1 MSDFKTLWADLN
13 KKNGQKTQSSS
24 TSSTKSG
31 GEFASLWNDLKSSSS
46 IDENYIK
53 NYYSNV
59 DSYQK
64 RAAQDYEQMNSY
76 SADFFRRENESSVS
90 DLIAQGNK
98 IRNYIGSSGYDDA
111 TRSSILADLDE
122 IEKTLTSNRGLFDEK
137 ANSFLSPA
145 TQDLYDQAVVEYV
158 SPEQQAVLDYD
169 VNEGRNKASQ
179 LEQELA
185 KFEEL
190 EQFYS
195 SYQNYVENGGDPNA
209 TDAETKNRLAEYEQ
223 YQKKYGSVRDL
234 TDAIAAEYR
243 MAGQSERAQKA
254 NEFTMSAIGNA
265 DFADKSGY
273 VSTELD
279 SAWEKLWSEG
289 NAGYGDLTYEFI
301 NNTDGVR
308 DNVRDTGSKEM
319 WRLLEKMDPT
329 EVAIYNYHYSTGGK
343 EAADEYIESV
353 RESLSARRAEDIYA
367 GLDGKT
373 GRELL
378 YGVGAGLDQ
387 FSSGMEGVREAIK
400 NKDKSRSYIPASA
413 TQITSSRVREDLADN
428 RLFKG
433 KTTGTSLGQ
442 GVYDAITTTS
452 NMLPSILVSSAIGQ
466 VAPTLG
472 GYVGATLMGA
482 SAGGNAYTEM
492 LNAGYSKD
500 QARAYGVLVG
510 ASEIVMEKAIG
521 GITSLGGGA
530 LGETVLSYLDDIDN
544 GLARFARGPGAQII
558 ANAGSEALE
567 EGVQSIIE
575 PIIYEAISGEKKDVD
590 WSEVVYSA
598 LLGAVTGG
606 MFEGATVGI
615 NALGTA
621 NQGRQIVKTEG
632 GQQALNTLT
641 DQLKQNA
648 NEKTQKELQ
657 RLQDKAKSGK
667 AGAVGNLYNAAKT
680 LSSEQ
685 NAADITKALT
695 EQGIGESTAKQMTD
709 LIVGYMN
716 GTLTKY
722 GKETFDG
729 IIKDKRVQTVVG
741 ELIDNELGTVGKRNQ
756 QLAATKKAEAKK
768 IDIEKVKADQRK
780 EFIKNNLEYKVSDD
794 GRTFDTKTGKEV
806 SVVDVKEIDK
816 DGNVI
821 LNLDGGTTANAADL
835 NLASEE
841 IAMAYSALKGRQM
854 SSANAN
860 ALVKMSEGMDVQE
873 FAKQVE
879 IGYERGYA
887 NLAKPDG
894 KVAESAYK
902 AGMDQRASEGGTG
915 KATPGKKGITVL
927 RQDGSTISYEDAK
940 NSGELTLKGKRSAAV
955 ETIEFLQKMELG
967 TAFYLYRSYTE
978 TVDGKKKTY
987 FKDGNGVRHEAPN
1000 GMYYK
1005 NGHIYIDLNAGASR
1019 NGRVMLYTV
1028 SHELTHHIQEWSA
1041 AKYKALADFLAEEY
1055 GKHGL
1060 DAYKQVKAK
1069 QQEMEKIRGK
1079 SVSFN
1084 EAYHE
1089 FVADSLSVMFNDG
1102 NLYDKLVKLHNKDAD
1117 LFNEMK
1123 YFVDN
1128 LVRKVKKLF
1137 AGDLGETQEAKFVQL
1152 KFSTE
1157 AIERLQQMMAEAL
1170 VDAGKNYNAAASGDY
1185 TGVDMTNEAAFED
1198 SSVAVQNQIR
1208 PPYSDGSK
1216 AFNTFVDGLA
1226 TEARKT
1232 FDLFYGF
1239 YQKSRITNTLS
1250 VTGRRVKGVNI
1261 SSLYLLAQDWNDM
1274 LKREPK
1280 WASAAKEL
1288 ADFLPE
1294 DVRKRMNMNEDG
1306 SLNPTLLEKE
1316 FKMPSSMA
1324 QRLVDALPVENIDGT
1339 YRLGNK
1345 EITLPEGKARQSV
1358 GGEAYR
1364 RAIIS
1369 ETRKLFAEGKLK
1381 PVSIGTMSK
1390 DRWGSLGFL
1399 AANGK
1404 TGASGDFTTVCPQMM
1419 FNRGCWY
1426 CYRRAAMEKGVNNKL
1441 VAQSVWYTGEILRI
1455 KQSDIDALNKNGG
1468 LRIQSFGDWMP
1479 HFSAMLADVLYDAE
1493 QRGLQVKIITKEPS
1507 MINYIAALRE
1517 QGIGKNLYFNLSADY
1532 TIEKGPAKQNL
1543 ANGSLDTVNPER
1555 PFMRNDSG
1563 LWWKRAMTV
1572 EEAYKYREKYPW
1584 VNVRIVATTTD
1595 EFIRGLK
1602 DPRVDVVTGY
1612 HGNIREYERVDST
1625 TGQHK
1630 VNVEALGDAGMPRF
1644 AFNPT
1649 TGKWVTEYEGK
1660 TSTHKRL
1667 AEAIAQ
1673 NGLQMEYYTKTCCI
1687 TGRCATCA
1695 GKCGALARDFNVK
1708 NATNRDAE
1716 SVAYW
1721 QREMQYGIE
1730 PEFGDMTDVQFA
1742 DRMSWAEKRMKREA
1756 QRDID
1761 EAFAKAVDKELAS
1774 PTFKSKSLLIG
1785 YTTEL
1790 FKKLG
1795 IPDLPITFNLDH
1807 VYTTAKTKAEAVAE
1821 NQDPDLHYHELGA
1834 DGVKQIYKSLQ
1845 EPVMIIS
1852 PKDVAKDEMPLRS
1865 THGIVAIVK
1874 VQGEKNDLL
1883 LPVKITVES
1892 RLNGLV
1898 AEVNELASAY
1908 HRDVTNLVEEAIA
1921 QEYIGQNSV
1930 FYITKEAKTLV
1941 DDGVQFPAQ
1950 LLDAL
1955 ASNGIVHHADEKV
1968 NMAAKKNTQSLQ
1980 FLKWFGDWQNTG
1992 SNKNKRVSVV
2002 VNEDGSPKVVYHG
2015 TGAYFTVFNRG
2026 DLGYHVGTR
2035 EQAEDR
2041 IKGVVGGHVLSLYA
2055 SIKNPLYAAFDFG
2068 DWNAQNVALMLIETE
2083 QFEDHPGRSTIEKR
2097 LSKISKMH
2105 STEDANN
2112 SLRSYLKSLGY
2123 DGIAYEND
2131 FEGPNGEYSYIAFS
2145 PYQLKSASINVG
2157 TYDSGNMDFRYSDRI
2172 EEESSIPTNITEEM
2186 RQRGEKAVEAA
2197 TTQREAKV
2205 AAEQKT
2211 HRAVRAALTNR
2222 DLIAQ
2227 IEGRTELEK
2236 RKLAEY
2242 NDALVKSREYA
2253 DKVNNLTKQIKDMEA
2268 SDDAKKADK
2277 VKQLTID
2284 LNKAKANKK
2293 TMESKLNRME
2303 NKELEPLVA
2312 RERVRILDELRK
2324 EYGTIPAGKN
2334 RVRDDSLPTST
2345 DGENFVSRTART
2357 VKGAGAIPDEFAD
2370 LIDTEVAKG
2379 GLTYIRITN
2388 DEATQRAVKE
2398 ITKNGWEQALA
2409 DWTAAVKAGKASAE
2423 MSAMGA
2429 LLLNNAANA
2438 GDKKA
2443 WLDILHTYQQ
2453 MGTNA
2458 AQAVQAMRI
2467 LKTLAPSDKLYMAE
2481 KSVEAL
2487 AEKIKTKN
2495 ELTINEELKE
2505 KYINAKTN
2513 EERDAILDEIQQDLA
2528 NQIPATLKDKWTAL
2542 WYLNMLGNL
2551 RTQVRNLAGN
2561 TIMGLTVRVKDLIAT
2576 GIEAIAYV
2584 SSGGKFE
2591 RTKALLPG
2599 KELRKAASADYDFV
2613 ADIIATGGKYN
2624 DANNANS
2631 AFIRGVMEKR
2641 KIFSA
2646 KLLEIYREK
2655 TNWAMDKGDVLFS
2668 RAAYASALAGYLKA
2682 HGVTETD
2689 FSKVNESLLEKA
2701 RLYAVQEAQEATF
2714 HDINAVSEFLTRR
2727 YRGENKAGRVLSLML
2742 EGIMPFR
2749 KTPANIVVRAWEYSP
2764 LGVTNALVMSAKAMS
2779 KNSDVTGAEI
2789 VNTWSKALTG
2799 SALFV
2804 AGMLLA
2810 SSGHLIGGPDDDESK
2825 DKFQQLNG
2833 EQNYAI
2839 KIGNKYITIDWASP
2853 SAIPLFMGAQ
2863 LYQLVQENGF
2873 QLKDIESALTS
2884 IADPLVEM
2892 SMLQGVNDTLD
2903 NIKYSDNK
2911 LMQLAINTIVS
2922 YTVIGF
2928 TNSALGQI
2936 ERSIEKFR
2944 STTYVDKNKDLPDW
2958 LQRALG
2964 KASAKIPGLD
2974 YNQIPYINAWGEE
2987 EENPGI
2993 LQSLVYNMLSPSYIT
3008 EDKTDAVS
3016 AELYRLDDVN
3026 TSGSGVFPSTPRKTA
3041 TFTDKDGVK
3050 HKDYQLNAEEY
3061 VALAKKHGQTQRQII
3076 EKMIS
3081 NEMYQNLPDEYKV
3094 KAVQAA
3100 YDYARENAQIEVLGR
3115 DGYESKWMGEIKGD
3129 VAKGILDHIYSQNAK
3144 ELYLAGEF
3152 SYGEASSV
3160 LANQRG
3166 KSKSETET
3174 AMSKWQCEKDT
3185 GIAYDDLKQ
3194 AYISGEI
3201 TADKAASYKAKYGG
3215 MRVDEAQKAVDEWK
3229 CEKETG
3235 IAYTDIKRAYLD
3247 GEITAGKAASLKV
3260 KYGDFDEDE
3269 AAETVAYWDFQ
3280 ADYPDYDDLSQNYAF
3295 AYLEEG
3301 KSAGIKIDTYYDCCK
3316 KLGKCEGEKDEET
3329 GKTKSGSVREEMNEL
3344 IDSYPLTRDQKY
3356 VIYYASGGSE
3366 KKAHKVPWY

>member
-1 MSDFKTLWADLN
+1 MSDFKTLYEEMM
-13 KKNGQKTQSSS
+13 KKSSKSTVDVSNNGSAGSSFSSLYENMMQKSSKAAQAETQAS
-24 TSSTKSG
+24 TSVGSWANRYNSTMKGIRDYQTKLGDAYSTDFSG
-31 GEFASLWNDLKSSSS
+31 G
-46 IDENYIK
+46 Y
-53 NYYSNV
+53 
-59 DSYQK
+59 
-64 RAAQDYEQMNSY
+64 
-76 SADFFRRENESSVS
+76 
-90 DLIAQGNK
+90 
-98 IRNYIGSSGYDDA
+98 
-111 TRSSILADLDE
+111 LDE
-122 IEKTLTSNRGLFDEK
+122 IDSLL
-137 ANSFLSPA
+137 A
-145 TQDLYDQAVVEYV
+145 
-158 SPEQQAVLDYD
+158 DYD
-169 VNEGRNKASQ
+169 NIKGYAYRNGIKDVTQLYRNLEDLRDSLTAKNNAFEAEEDYTNALNAYNWSNAYGNKSADELLAELGNLEAGSDEYSWVYNKALLGYDVESGRNTAAE
-179 LEQELA
+179 LESELA

-223 YQKKYGSVRDL
+223 YQKKYGSIRDL

-243 MAGQSERAQKA
+243 MAGQSERAQKS
-254 NEFTMSAIGNA
+254 NEFTTSAIGSA

-279 SAWEKLWSEG
+279 TAWEKLWSEG

-308 DNVRDTGSKEM
+308 DKVRDTGSKEK

-343 EAADEYIESV
+343 EAADEYLESI

-367 GLDGKT
+367 GLEGKT

-378 YGVGAGLDQ
+378 YGVGTGLDQ
-387 FSSGMEGVREAIK
+387 FGSGMEGVVEAVK
-400 NKDKSRSYIPASA
+400 NKDKSKSYIPASA
-413 TQITSSRVREDLADN
+413 TQIASSKVREDLGDVRFN
-428 RLFKG
+428 RN
-433 KTTGTSLGQ
+433 KTTGTSFGQ
-442 GVYDAITTTS
+442 GLYDTVTTTS
-452 NMLPSILVSSAIGQ
+452 NMLPSILVSSAIGK

-472 GYVGATLMGA
+472 GYVGATLIGA

-575 PIIYEAISGEKKDVD
+575 PILYEAISGEKKDVD

-606 MFEGATVGI
+606 MFEGAAMGVDM
-615 NALGTA
+615 LGTA
-621 NQGRQIVKTEG
+621 SQGRQIVKTEG
-632 GQQALNTLT
+632 GQEALNTLT
-641 DQLKQNA
+641 DQLKQNT

-667 AGAVGNLYNAAKT
+667 AGAVGKLYNAAKV

-695 EQGIGESTAKQMTD
+695 EQGIGESTAKQMTEV
-709 LIVGYMN
+709 IVGYMDGN
-716 GTLTKY
+716 LTKH
-722 GKETFDG
+722 GKETFNG
-729 IIKDKRVQTVVG
+729 IMKDKRVQSVVS
-741 ELIDNELGTVGKRNQ
+741 ELIDNALGTVGKRNQ
-756 QLAATKKAEAKK
+756 QLAAVTKTEAKTVGVEK
-768 IDIEKVKADQRK
+768 IKADQRK
-780 EFIKNNLEYKVSDD
+780 EFVKNNLEYKVSDD

-806 SVVDVKEIDK
+806 SIVDIKKIDK

-821 LNLDGGTTANAADL
+821 LNLDGDTTANAADL

-841 IAMAYSALKGRQM
+841 TAMAYSALKGRQM
-854 SSANAN
+854 SAANAN

-879 IGYERGYA
+879 LGYERGYA

-894 KVAESAYK
+894 KVAEAAYK

-915 KATPGKKGITVL
+915 SATPGKKGITVL
-927 RQDGSTISYEDAK
+927 RQDGSTISYEEAK

-955 ETIEFLQKMELG
+955 ETIEFLQKLELG

-1102 NLYDKLVKLHNKDAD
+1102 NLYDKLVKLQNKDAD

-1123 YFVDN
+1123 SFVDN
-1128 LVRKVKKLF
+1128 LVRKIKKLF
-1137 AGDLGETQEAKFVQL
+1137 AGDLGETKEAKFVQL
-1152 KFSTE
+1152 EFSTE

-1170 VDAGKNYNAAASGDY
+1170 VDAGNNYNAVASGDY

-1216 AFNTFVDGLA
+1216 AFNMFVDGLA

-1280 WASAAKEL
+1280 WAAAAKEL

-1364 RAIIS
+1364 RAIIA

-1543 ANGSLDTVNPER
+1543 SNGSLDTINPER

-1563 LWWKRAMTV
+1563 IWWKRAMTV
-1572 EEAYKYREKYPW
+1572 EEASKYREKYPW

-1708 NATNRDAE
+1708 NATNRDVE

-1730 PEFGDMTDVQFA
+1730 PEFGDMTDVQFSS
-1742 DRMSWAEKRMKREA
+1742 RKERKT
-1756 QRDID
+1756 
-1761 EAFAKAVDKELAS
+1761 FAKDKNANGVFVIELLIDLANPNSEWFTGGHIYDTLSVDTEDDTEFRNFYNEVYNRTKNMGDRVLDAKQLVEDFFVVKDGMGRGYIYTVKLDGYLHGVILEKTDLAKYSAAMQKYNGGNKNERTYADIGRRIAIERSKLGRDLDGNIGTNKTKEPVGYGRVGNQEPDSNKAR
-1774 PTFKSKSLLIG
+1774 KSKGEGSSYRDVRTITARPSEKMIRLNDLTRRAKSLEKKIKSDRFTKEKKTEYRRELREVRQEISELIRPSYEEDLAQKSDRATSLIDQVIARNQTMLQKLVDNYDIG
-1785 YTTEL
+1785 KGWAKDKHTEL
-1790 FKKLG
+1790 
-1795 IPDLPITFNLDH
+1795 TQELD
-1807 VYTTAKTKAEAVAE
+1807 
-1821 NQDPDLHYHELGA
+1821 
-1834 DGVKQIYKSLQ
+1834 
-1845 EPVMIIS
+1845 
-1852 PKDVAKDEMPLRS
+1852 
-1865 THGIVAIVK
+1865 
-1874 VQGEKNDLL
+1874 DLL
-1883 LPVKITVES
+1883 VK
-1892 RLNGLV
+1892 R
-1898 AEVNELASAY
+1898 Y
-1908 HRDVTNLVEEAIA
+1908 
-1921 QEYIGQNSV
+1921 
-1930 FYITKEAKTLV
+1930 
-1941 DDGVQFPAQ
+1941 GVSGRHTQ

-1955 ASNGIVHHADEKV
+1955 YTAEDELEEARFDGADDSAIQKLEQKIADAE
-1968 NMAAKKNTQSLQ
+1968 NALDDFAAKYLTTDE
-1980 FLKWFGDWQNTG
+1980 FLLD
-1992 SNKNKRVSVV
+1992 
-2002 VNEDGSPKVVYHG
+2002 NEP
-2015 TGAYFTVFNRG
+2015 F
-2026 DLGYHVGTR
+2026 
-2035 EQAEDR
+2035 
-2041 IKGVVGGHVLSLYA
+2041 
-2055 SIKNPLYAAFDFG
+2055 
-2068 DWNAQNVALMLIETE
+2068 
-2083 QFEDHPGRSTIEKR
+2083 
-2097 LSKISKMH
+2097 
-2105 STEDANN
+2105 
-2112 SLRSYLKSLGY
+2112 
-2123 DGIAYEND
+2123 
-2131 FEGPNGEYSYIAFS
+2131 
-2145 PYQLKSASINVG
+2145 
-2157 TYDSGNMDFRYSDRI
+2157 YSDRI
-2172 EEESSIPTNITEEM
+2172 EEESSVPTDITEEM

-2227 IEGRTELEK
+2227 IEGKTELEK

-2324 EYGTIPAGKN
+2324 EFGTIPAGEN

-2357 VKGAGAIPDEFAD
+2357 VKGAAATPDEFAD

-2438 GDKKA
+2438 GNKKA

-2481 KSVEAL
+2481 RSLDELVTDLKV
-2487 AEKIKTKN
+2487 KN
-2495 ELTINEELKE
+2495 EITISDELK
-2505 KYINAKTN
+2505 KRYIDAKDA
-2513 EERDAILDEIQQDLA
+2513 EERSKIMGEIQQHVAD
-2528 NQIPATLKDKWTAL
+2528 QIPSNWLDKWTAL
-2542 WYLNMLGNL
+2542 RYLNMLGNL
-2551 RTQVRNLAGN
+2551 RTQIRNLAGN
-2561 TIMGLTVRVKDLIAT
+2561 SIMGLTTSVKNFVAT
-2576 GIEAIAYV
+2576 GIEALAQV
-2584 SSGGKFE
+2584 VSGGKYQ
-2591 RTKALLPG
+2591 RTKALFVNP
-2599 KELRKAASADYDFV
+2599 ELRKAAKEDYSLV
-2613 ADIIATGGKYN
+2613 ESIIATGGKFN
-2624 DANNANS
+2624 DSNNAS
-2631 AFIRGVMEKR
+2631 AEFIRGVMEKR
-2641 KIFSA
+2641 KIFNRRIFA
-2646 KLLEIYREK
+2646 GLEAYRK
-2655 TNWAMDKGDVLFS
+2655 GTNWAMDKGDVLFS
-2668 RAAYASALAGYLKA
+2668 KAAYANALAGYLKA
-2682 HGVTETD
+2682 RGVNTGD
-2689 FSKVNESLLEKA
+2689 FSSIDPVLLDEA
-2701 RLYAVQEAQEATF
+2701 RQYAVQEAQEATF
-2714 HDINAVSEFLTRR
+2714 HDINVVSAALSKR
-2727 YRGENKAGRVLSLML
+2727 YRGNNTFMKGLNLLL

-2749 KTPANIVVRAWEYSP
+2749 KTPANIMVRAEEYSP
-2764 LGVTNALVMSAKAMS
+2764 IGIINSLALSAKAM
-2779 KNSDVTGAEI
+2779 KNNPDVTGADV
-2789 VNTWSKALTG
+2789 VNSWAKTITG
-2799 SALFV
+2799 SGLFLI
-2804 AGMLLA
+2804 GIMLA
-2810 SSGHLIGGPDDDESK
+2810 SSGHLIGGPNDDDQE
-2825 DKFQQLNG
+2825 DKFEQLNG
-2833 EQNYAI
+2833 QQNYAL
-2839 KIGNKYITIDWASP
+2839 KFGDTYLTIDWASP

-2863 LYQLVQENGF
+2863 LYNLIQDDGF
-2873 QLKDIESALTS
+2873 QLKDVESALTS

-2892 SMLQGVNDTLD
+2892 SMLQGVNDALA
-2903 NIKYSDNK
+2903 NIQYSDNN
-2911 LMQLAINTIVS
+2911 LVQLALNSIVG
-2922 YTVIGF
+2922 YF
-2928 TNSALGQI
+2928 TQGLTSTLLGQI
-2936 ERSIEKFR
+2936 ERSFNDSR
-2944 STTYVDKNKDLPDW
+2944 STTYVDKNQDVPAW
-2958 LQRALG
+2958 LQRTLG
-2964 KASAKIPGLD
+2964 SISAKIPGWD

-2987 EENPGI
+2987 QETPTGVAG
-2993 LQSLVYNMLSPSYIT
+2993 LAYNMLSPSYISKDT
-3008 EDKTDAVS
+3008 SDFVS
-3016 AELYRLDDVN
+3016 DELSRLEGVN
-3026 TSGSGVFPSTPRKTA
+3026 TSSTTVYPSTPGKKY
-3041 TFTDKDGVK
+3041 TFTDKDGVA
-3050 HKDYQLNAEEY
+3050 HKDYNLNAEEY
-3061 VALAKKHGQTQRQII
+3061 VAMAKSKGQTQREIV
-3076 EKMIS
+3076 ENMINS
-3081 NEMYQNLPDEYKV
+3081 QLYKDLPDQYKV
-3094 KAVQAA
+3094 KAIRAA
-3100 YDYARENAQIEVLGR
+3100 YTYAGENAQIEVLNR
-3115 DGYESKWMGEIKGD
+3115 DGFSSKWMGEIKGD
-3129 VAKGILDHIYSQNAK
+3129 ISTGILEHIYEENAK
-3144 ELYLAGEF
+3144 DMY
-3152 SYGEASSV
+3152 
-3160 LANQRG
+3160 
-3166 KSKSETET
+3166 T
-3174 AMSKWQCEKDT
+3174 A
-3185 GIAYDDLKQ
+3185 
-3194 AYISGEI
+3194 
-3201 TADKAASYKAKYGG
+3201 
-3215 MRVDEAQKAVDEWK
+3215 
-3229 CEKETG
+3229 
-3235 IAYTDIKRAYLD
+3235 
-3247 GEITAGKAASLKV
+3247 GEITAGDAVGVLKKYSGLEGAEASEK
-3260 KYGDFDEDE
+3260 
-3269 AAETVAYWDFQ
+3269 VAYWDFQ
-3280 ADYPDYDDLSQNYAF
+3280 EDYPDYSDLSQAAVTNYYEF
-3295 AYLEEG
+3295 A
-3301 KSAGIKIDTYYDCCK
+3301 KPSGIKVDVYYDYYTKAKSKSK
-3316 KLGKCEGEKDEET
+3316 KEDKLEIINSLNITSAQKDALYFAHGWAESKLFET
-3329 GKTKSGSVREEMNEL
+3329 
-3344 IDSYPLTRDQKY
+3344 
-3356 VIYYASGGSE
+3356 
-3366 KKAHKVPWY
+3366 PWH